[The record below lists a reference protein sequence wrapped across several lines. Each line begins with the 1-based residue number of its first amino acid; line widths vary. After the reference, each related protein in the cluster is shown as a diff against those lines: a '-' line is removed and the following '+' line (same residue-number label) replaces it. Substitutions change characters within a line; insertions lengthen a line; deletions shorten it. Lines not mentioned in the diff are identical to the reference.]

1 MLQLILNSIRVP
13 LANPGLPGDLLASNW
28 VSMRSRIGREMPERP
43 TFGRGVGW
51 GTRLVAKAQEW
62 RAAACCQAGQEKKGC
77 KVKPTSLEVSSTPP
91 RRVNLSHSPLPPSLL
106 LQNERADT
114 SISVYSGQRR
124 TKGRRDTQTRRRSD
138 ANAPTFDDKEKLATQ
153 KSAAAPPL
161 HTGGEK
167 RIFFVFLS
175 LFPGGNKVSQRFS

>member
-1 MLQLILNSIRVP
+1 M
-13 LANPGLPGDLLASNW
+13 ASNW

-43 TFGRGVGW
+43 TFGRVGW

-106 LQNERADT
+106 LLNERADT

-124 TKGRRDTQTRRRSD
+124 TKGRRDTQTRKRSD
-138 ANAPTFDDKEKLATQ
+138 ANAPTTTRKNLRRRSRRRLRLYT
-153 KSAAAPPL
+153 L
-161 HTGGEK
+161 EK
-167 RIFFVFLS
+167 RGSLFVFLS
-175 LFPGGNKVSQRFS
+175 LFSGGDKVSQRFS